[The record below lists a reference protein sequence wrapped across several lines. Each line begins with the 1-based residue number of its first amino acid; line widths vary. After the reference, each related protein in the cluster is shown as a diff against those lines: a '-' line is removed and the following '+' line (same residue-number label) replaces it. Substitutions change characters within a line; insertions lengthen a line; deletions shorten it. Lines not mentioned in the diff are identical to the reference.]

1 MSRAAAMVALLVGAA
16 VFAQTP
22 APAPA
27 FELERLRLNP
37 GARAGLVVDSADLLE
52 PLELRVGLTGHY
64 EHDPLIVVNERNQR
78 LASLVRS
85 RVGTHLTGAFG
96 ITRWLEVGVQVP
108 VVLWQAGDDLSAQGI
123 ARISSAVALGTPWLQ
138 VRGAPLQQSRGALLD
153 LSVGLGL
160 GLPLGSDVA
169 LTKDATVSVLPT
181 VSAGRNF
188 SLGDRPDFFRVGG
201 SVSVLARGARTLSPS
216 ATVRDEVGSYFSA
229 GLMISTLGTGLR
241 GELSG
246 RLDVPLTRSP
256 VSGELLLGLRS
267 PRIGPV
273 EFYALGG
280 PGLGNQPGAP
290 LFRVLAGV
298 ALVTPLKKSEAPPP
312 VVVDRCA
319 VEPPAPECPRAD
331 GDGDGV
337 PNATDTC
344 PLVMGLASLS
354 GCPDVDTDGD
364 GVFASV
370 DACPERV
377 GPPARRGCPAPDGDG
392 DGLDDDLDRC
402 PATAGVVAF
411 SGCPDS
417 DGDGFEDA
425 ADACPTEAGVE
436 ASRGCPDRD
445 EDGDGVVDRFDA
457 CRSVKGPA
465 TNQGCP
471 ATERQLVVITRE
483 RLVIRDKVYFAS
495 GKAVV
500 LPRSA
505 ALLAQIARVLK
516 EHPEIERVS
525 VDGHTDDRGD
535 RQMNQKLSEARAAA
549 VRETL
554 VTAGVAKERITSRGF
569 GPDQPVQP
577 NATSA
582 GREANRR
589 VEFVIVGAEH

>member
-1 MSRAAAMVALLVGAA
+1 M
-16 VFAQTP
+16 
-22 APAPA
+22 
-27 FELERLRLNP
+27 
-37 GARAGLVVDSADLLE
+37 
-52 PLELRVGLTGHY
+52 
-64 EHDPLIVVNERNQR
+64 
-78 LASLVRS
+78 
-85 RVGTHLTGAFG
+85 
-96 ITRWLEVGVQVP
+96 
-108 VVLWQAGDDLSAQGI
+108 LWQAGDDLSAQGI

-267 PRIGPV
+267 PRVGPV

-577 NATSA
+577 NATPA

>member
-1 MSRAAAMVALLVGAA
+1 MSRPFVAAAMLFAA
-16 VFAQTP
+16 SVFAQN
-22 APAPA
+22 PAPA

-52 PLELRVGLTGHY
+52 PLDLRVGLTGHY
-64 EHDPLIVVNERNQR
+64 EHDPLIIVNERNQR

-85 RVGTHLTGAFG
+85 RVGAHLTGAFG
-96 ITRWLEVGVQVP
+96 VTRWLEVGVQVP

-123 ARISSAVALGTPWLQ
+123 TRISGAVALGTPWLQ

-169 LTKDATVSVLPT
+169 LTKDATLSVLPT
-181 VSAGRNF
+181 VGVGRSF

-201 SVSVLARGARTLSPS
+201 SLSVLARGARTLSPS

-256 VSGELLLGLRS
+256 VSGELLLGVRS
-267 PRIGPV
+267 PRVGPV

-280 PGLGNQPGAP
+280 PGLGNQPGTP

-298 ALVTPLKKSEAPPP
+298 ALVTPLKKTEAPPP
-312 VVVDRCA
+312 PVIVDRCA
-319 VEPPAPECPRAD
+319 VEPAAPDCPRAD

-337 PNATDTC
+337 PNASDSC

-354 GCPDVDTDGD
+354 GCPDVDADGD

-370 DACPERV
+370 DACPAQS
-377 GPPARRGCPAPDGDG
+377 GPSARRGCPAPDADG

-402 PATAGVVAF
+402 PAAAGVVAF

-417 DGDGFEDA
+417 DGDGFEDV
-425 ADACPTEAGVE
+425 ADACPLEAGVE

-457 CRSVKGPA
+457 CRTVKGPA

-483 RLVIRDKVYFAS
+483 RLVIRDKVFFAS

-535 RQMNQKLSEARAAA
+535 RAMNQKLSEARAAA

-554 VTAGVAKERITSRGF
+554 VAAGVAKERITSRGF

-577 NATSA
+577 NTSAA

>member
-1 MSRAAAMVALLVGAA
+1 MSRALFASAMLCAAS
-16 VFAQTP
+16 VFAQI
-22 APAPA
+22 PAPA

-37 GARAGLVVDSADLLE
+37 GARAGLIVDSADLLD

-85 RVGTHLTGAFG
+85 RVGAHLTGAFG
-96 ITRWLEVGVQVP
+96 ITRWLELGVQVP

-123 ARISSAVALGTPWLQ
+123 TRISSAVALGTPWLQ
-138 VRGAPLQQSRGALLD
+138 VRGAPLQQVRGAPLD
-153 LSVGLGL
+153 LSIGLGL

-169 LTKDATVSVLPT
+169 LTRDATVSVLPT

-188 SLGDRPDFFRVGG
+188 ALGDRPEFFRVGG

-256 VSGELLLGLRS
+256 VSGELLLGVRS
-267 PRIGPV
+267 PRLGPV
-273 EFYALGG
+273 EFYAVGG
-280 PGLGNQPGAP
+280 PGLGNQPGSP

-298 ALVTPLKKSEAPPP
+298 ALVTPLKKTEAPVP

-319 VEPPAPECPRAD
+319 AEPPAPDCPRAD

-337 PNATDTC
+337 SNTTDKC
-344 PLVMGLASLS
+344 PLVMGLGSLS

-370 DACPERV
+370 DACPDQA
-377 GPPARRGCPAPDGDG
+377 GPSSRRGCPAPDGDG

-402 PATAGVVAF
+402 PAAAGVVAF

-457 CRSVKGPA
+457 CRTVKGPA

-554 VTAGVAKERITSRGF
+554 LAAGVAKERISSRGF

-577 NATSA
+577 NATPA

-589 VEFVIVGAEH
+589 VEFVIIGAEH

>member
-1 MSRAAAMVALLVGAA
+1 MSRALFASAMLCAASVL
-16 VFAQTP
+16 AQT
-22 APAPA
+22 PAPA

-37 GARAGLVVDSADLLE
+37 GARAGLIVDSADLLD

-85 RVGTHLTGAFG
+85 RVGAHLTGAFG

-123 ARISSAVALGTPWLQ
+123 TRISSAVALGTPWLQ
-138 VRGAPLQQSRGALLD
+138 VRGAPLQQVRGAPLD
-153 LSVGLGL
+153 LSIGLGL
-160 GLPLGSDVA
+160 GLPLGSEIA
-169 LTKDATVSVLPT
+169 LTRDATVSVLPT
-181 VSAGRNF
+181 VSTGRNF
-188 SLGDRPDFFRVGG
+188 ALGERPEFFRVGG

-256 VSGELLLGLRS
+256 VSGELLLGVRS
-267 PRIGPV
+267 PRLGPV
-273 EFYALGG
+273 EFYAVGG
-280 PGLGNQPGAP
+280 PGLGNQPGSP

-298 ALVTPLKKSEAPPP
+298 ALVMPLKKTEAPVP

-319 VEPPAPECPRAD
+319 AEPPAPDCPRAD

-337 PNATDTC
+337 SNTTDKC
-344 PLVMGLASLS
+344 PLVMGLGSLS

-370 DACPERV
+370 DACPDQA
-377 GPPARRGCPAPDGDG
+377 GPSSRRGCPAPDGDG

-402 PATAGVVAF
+402 PAAAGVVAF

-425 ADACPTEAGVE
+425 ADACPAEAGVE

-457 CRSVKGPA
+457 CRTVKGPA

-554 VTAGVAKERITSRGF
+554 VAAGVAKERISSRGF

-577 NATSA
+577 NATPA

-589 VEFVIVGAEH
+589 VEFVIIGAEH

>member
-1 MSRAAAMVALLVGAA
+1 MRRALVASALLFAA
-16 VFAQTP
+16 TVFAQT
-22 APAPA
+22 PAPA

-37 GARAGLVVDSADLLE
+37 GARAGLIVDSADLLE

-64 EHDPLIVVNERNQR
+64 EHDPLIVVNAANLR

-85 RVGTHLTGAFG
+85 RVGAHLSGAFG

-123 ARISSAVALGTPWLQ
+123 SRISSAVALGTPWLQ
-138 VRGAPLQQSRGALLD
+138 VRGAPVQQARGAPLD
-153 LSVGLGL
+153 LSIGLGL
-160 GLPLGSDVA
+160 GLPLGSEVA
-169 LTKDATVSVLPT
+169 LTRDATVSVLPT

-188 SLGDRPDFFRVGG
+188 ALGERLDFFRVGG
-201 SVSVLARGARTLSPS
+201 SVSVLARGARTLTPS
-216 ATVRDEVGSYFSA
+216 TTVRDEVGSYFSA

-256 VSGELLLGLRS
+256 VSGELLLGVRS

-273 EFYALGG
+273 EFYAVGG
-280 PGLGNQPGAP
+280 PGLGNQPGTP

-298 ALVTPLKKSEAPPP
+298 ALVTPLKKTEAPPP
-312 VVVDRCA
+312 IVVDRCA
-319 VEPPAPECPRAD
+319 AVPLASDCPRAD

-337 PNATDTC
+337 PNEADRC
-344 PLVMGLASLS
+344 PLVMGLGSLA

-370 DACPERV
+370 DACPERA
-377 GPPARRGCPAPDGDG
+377 GPSARRGCPAPDGDG
-392 DGLDDDLDRC
+392 DGLDDDRDRC
-402 PATAGVVAF
+402 PAAAGVVAF

-425 ADACPTEAGVE
+425 ADACPAEAGVE

-457 CRSVKGPA
+457 CRTVKGPS

-505 ALLAQIARVLK
+505 VLLAQIARVLK

-525 VDGHTDDRGD
+525 VEGHTDDRGD
-535 RQMNQKLSEARAAA
+535 RVMNQKLSEARAAA
-549 VRETL
+549 VRQTIII
-554 VTAGVAKERITSRGF
+554 AGVAQERITSRGF

-577 NATSA
+577 NATPA